1 MRPPSALK
9 IAACVLGATA
19 LIAAGCGSE
28 GTVSPLPSTV
38 IGSLP
43 KPAPVAKG
51 NPTAGKAVFSSA
63 GCGACHTYA
72 AAGST
77 GKVGPNLDHL
87 AADAQK
93 ANQGPLAQY
102 VQNSITDPNAYIVPG
117 YSAGIMPGTYWQS
130 LKPQQIADVV
140 AFLTQKSG

>member
-9 IAACVLGATA
+9 IAACALGATA

-28 GTVSPLPSTV
+28 GTVSPLPNTV

-43 KPAPVAKG
+43 KPTPVGKG
-51 NPTAGKAVFSSA
+51 NPTAGKAVFTSA

-72 AAGST
+72 LAASN
-77 GKVGPNLDHL
+77 GKVGPDLDHL

-93 ANQGPLAQY
+93 ANQGTLAEY
-102 VQNSITDPNAYIVPG
+102 VQNSITDPNAYVVPG
-117 YSAGIMPGTYWQS
+117 YSAGIMPGSYGQS
-130 LKPQQIADVV
+130 LKPQQIADLV